1 MGAFVVMWRLS
12 TAFPRGPTHTY
23 IKTSLSNVF
32 LLYDFF
38 FFRQFNVTVLTMHRW
53 FDIKAA
59 ERDLGFRPIIG
70 YQEGWAETI
79 EWFRRSWLPKQAHS
93 GGILGIATATQE
105 KIDIQD
111 MSAKKV
117 R

>member
-1 MGAFVVMWRLS
+1 MSFSSDKLS
-12 TAFPRGPTHTY
+12 SNLRSFRIFTPT
-23 IKTSLSNVF
+23 
-32 LLYDFF
+32 
-38 FFRQFNVTVLTMHRW
+38 QFNVTVLTMHRW

-59 ERDLGFRPIIG
+59 EEDLGFKPIIG
-70 YQEGWAETI
+70 YREGWDETV
-79 EWFRRSWLPKQAHS
+79 EWFRSNWLPKQRTNS